1 MKKKHFLS
9 IAFCL
14 MAAMI
19 FTACNRQY
27 PGYKQNPNG
36 LYYRFY
42 TKDHLA
48 QQPKQTDFL
57 RLVMACYLDD
67 SLYYDWR
74 QSGSD
79 VFVQLSDSHFK
90 GDLQEALRMM
100 RVGDSA
106 SFYIKADSVAI
117 HYYDQDPES
126 VGLKPEDLFRYEVK
140 LVEVKTQDEFKA
152 DIERMKEQRLQE
164 SKDVLAAYV
173 KENGIS
179 VSPIE
184 SGIYLILTEKG
195 KGNCPEKGDKVEL
208 DFEAK
213 LLDGRSIGSTFGQ
226 DEKFTFIVGEGY
238 VIPGWEV
245 IVPKMHVGDR
255 VTAIIPC
262 EMAYGEH
269 SVTGIPPYANL
280 VYDIKLLKITPA
292 DVLKRQQEEEMQ
304 RKRASAEKAFTQYLK
319 ENRITEHTLTGL
331 YYEKSVLTEG
341 QGPEAGMTARIRFD
355 AQYLD
360 GTPLGNS
367 EDLGGFYDIPFGQHS
382 VLRGLEE
389 GVGLM
394 KVGEKARLVIPYT
407 LAYGASSYG
416 EIPPYSNFVFD
427 VELVE
432 LIPENK

>member
-1 MKKKHFLS
+1 MKKEHFLS

-14 MAAMI
+14 MATLF

-27 PGYKQNPNG
+27 PGYKQTSDG

-42 TKDHLA
+42 TQDRSA

-57 RLVMACYLDD
+57 KLDMACYLDD

-74 QSGSD
+74 QSESD

-90 GDLQEALRMM
+90 GDLQEALHMM

-117 HYYDQDPES
+117 HYYSQDPGV
-126 VGLKPEDLFRYEVK
+126 VGLKPEDFFRYEVK
-140 LVEVKTQDEFKA
+140 LVEIKTQDEFKA
-152 DIERMKEQRLQE
+152 GIERLKEQRLQE
-164 SKDVLAAYV
+164 SKNILAAYV
-173 KENGIS
+173 EENGIT

-184 SGIYLILTEKG
+184 SGIYIIPVEKG
-195 KGNCPEKGDKVEL
+195 KGDCPQKGDKVEL

-226 DEKFTFIVGEGY
+226 DEKFSFIVGEGY

-245 IVPKMHVGDR
+245 IVPMLHVGDR

-269 SVTGIPPYANL
+269 SVTGIPPFSNL
-280 VYDIKLLKITPA
+280 VYDIKLLKIIPA
-292 DVLKRQQEEEMQ
+292 EVLKRQEEEAMKKLQ
-304 RKRASAEKAFTQYLK
+304 STAEKAFIQYVK
-319 ENRITEHTLTGL
+319 ESRITECTQSGL

-341 QGPEAGMTARIRFD
+341 ESPVAGMTARIKFD
-355 AQYLD
+355 AHYLD

-367 EDLGGFYDIPFGQHS
+367 EELGGYYDVPFGQHT
-382 VLRGLEE
+382 VLKGLEE

-394 KVGEKARLVIPYT
+394 KVGEKARFVIPFT
-407 LAYGASSYG
+407 LAYGTKPYG
-416 EIPPYSNFVFD
+416 QIPAFSNFVFD

-432 LIPENK
+432 LIPTNN

>member
-9 IAFCL
+9 IAFCFL
-14 MAAMI
+14 ATLV
-19 FTACNRQY
+19 FTACNSKY
-27 PGYKQNPNG
+27 PGYKQTSDG
-36 LYYRFY
+36 LYYRFH
-42 TKDHLA
+42 TQDRSA

-57 RLVMACYLDD
+57 KLDMACYLDD

-74 QSGSD
+74 QSESD

-90 GDLQEALRMM
+90 GDLQEALQMM

-126 VGLKPEDLFRYEVK
+126 VGLKPQDFFRYEVK

-164 SKDVLAAYV
+164 SKSVLAAYI
-173 KENGIS
+173 KENGIT

-184 SGIYLILTEKG
+184 SGIYLIPVEKG
-195 KGNCPEKGDKVEL
+195 KGNCPQKGDKVEL

-269 SVTGIPPYANL
+269 AVTGIPPYANL
-280 VYDIKLLKITPA
+280 VYDIKLLKIIPA
-292 DVLKRQQEEEMQ
+292 DVLKRQEEETMKKLQ
-304 RKRASAEKAFTQYLK
+304 TTAEKAFIQYVK
-319 ENRITEHTLTGL
+319 ENRITEYTKSGL

-341 QGPEAGMTARIRFD
+341 ESPVAGMTARIKFE

-367 EDLGGFYDIPFGQHS
+367 EELGGFYDVPFGQHT
-382 VLRGLEE
+382 VLKGLEE

-394 KVGEKARLVIPYT
+394 KVGEKARFVIPFT
-407 LAYGASSYG
+407 LAYGAKPFG
-416 EIPPYSNFVFD
+416 EIPAFSNFVFD

-432 LIPENK
+432 LIPANN

>member
-14 MAAMI
+14 MATI
-19 FTACNRQY
+19 FFMACNRQY
-27 PGYKQNPNG
+27 PGYKRTPNG

-42 TKDHLA
+42 TQDPSA
-48 QQPKQTDFL
+48 QKPEQTDFL
-57 RLVMACYLDD
+57 RLSMACYLDD

-74 QSGSD
+74 QSESD

-90 GDLQEALRMM
+90 GDLQEALHLM

-140 LVEVKTQDEFKA
+140 VVEIKTQDEFKA
-152 DIERMKEQRLQE
+152 DIDRIKEQKLQE
-164 SKDVLAAYV
+164 SKDVLAAYI
-173 KENGIS
+173 KDNGIT

-184 SGIYLILTEKG
+184 SGIYLIPVEKG
-195 KGNCPEKGDKVEL
+195 KGDCPQKGDKVEL

-226 DEKFTFIVGEGY
+226 DEKFSFIVGEGY

-245 IVPKMHVGDR
+245 IVPKIHVGER

-292 DVLKRQQEEEMQ
+292 DVLKRQKEEEMQ
-304 RKRASAEKAFTQYLK
+304 RQQANAEKAFTQYLK
-319 ENRITEHTLTGL
+319 ENRITEHTPTGL
-331 YYEKSVLTEG
+331 FYEKSVVTEG
-341 QGPEAGMTARIRFD
+341 QSPAAGMTARIKFD
-355 AQYLD
+355 AHYLD

-367 EDLGGFYDIPFGQHS
+367 EDLGGFYDVPFGQHS

-394 KVGEKARLVIPYT
+394 KVGEKARFVIPYT
-407 LAYGASSYG
+407 LAYGVNPYG
-416 EIPPYSNFVFD
+416 EIPPFSNFVFD

-432 LIPENK
+432 LIPANN